1 MRALTIRPRG
11 SRPHQGNRPR
21 AARAGVVAMGLAFA
35 GLASA
40 ASANQAD
47 VCYSAPVSSGQVD
60 KLTSSITLDCPTAGH
75 HSLAQ
80 LAQAG
85 WSVASVQPV
94 TVDYAVDAA
103 TQSPHSA
110 TSWMVVVQKETK

>member
-1 MRALTIRPRG
+1 MRNLIALIF
-11 SRPHQGNRPR
+11 
-21 AARAGVVAMGLAFA
+21 AATSGAALAG
-35 GLASA
+35 
-40 ASANQAD
+40 QAD
-47 VCYSAPVSSGQVD
+47 VCYSIPVSSGQVD
-60 KLTSSITLDCPTAGH
+60 KLTSSTTLDCPTAGH

>member
-1 MRALTIRPRG
+1 
-11 SRPHQGNRPR
+11 
-21 AARAGVVAMGLAFA
+21 MGLAFA